1 MQHIISSVTRRFRNL
16 SLLSRI
22 RLVICGL
29 GLAICIIIILISLLY
44 YRYSSGEQTLASARR
59 AARTAAGTF
68 EVNYTNIIEQFVFA
82 CGTKE
87 FASDIRSLSNAS

>member
-82 CGTKE
+82 CGNKE
-87 FASDIRSLSNAS
+87 FD